1 MRLGKAEALAHPTK
15 YPHALGRAGCGG
27 GRGGDIL
34 FYTISL
40 LSPLLIVDDFAYVC
54 ARLIVL
60 R

>member
-1 MRLGKAEALAHPTK
+1 MRLEKAEALAHPTK
-15 YPHALGRAGCGG
+15 YPHALGCGG

-40 LSPLLIVDDFAYVC
+40 LSPLLIVDDLAYVC

>member
-1 MRLGKAEALAHPTK
+1 MRLEKAEALAHPTK
-15 YPHALGRAGCGG
+15 YPHALGRAGCG
-27 GRGGDIL
+27 RGEEETYC